1 MRAIQSSSK
10 TRRSKLNSQKN
21 MEISSS
27 LHCSSIEIG
36 GKTLERVMS
45 SFYFL
50 FRFTIDSEQI
60 FLSGNSWMIIIG
72 SLLSQ

>member
-27 LHCSSIEIG
+27 LHCKIEIG